1 MKLREIL
8 FILLAIILLPACQ
21 KTPDEPATDPPDPE
35 ETFTVDFDLD
45 QIIERGKI
53 RVIIENNSTGY
64 FIYRGQTMG
73 YEYELLSLFAKY
85 IDVDFEMVVTKN
97 LDEAFDKLNSG
108 EGDIIAFPLTITK
121 ERKKKVMFTEYQY
134 TVRQVLVQRKPND
147 WRKLKLH
154 QIEKALIRNQVDL
167 IGKNVHV
174 RYRSSYLKRM
184 VNLSDEIGG
193 DIVII
198 EEDAE
203 FETEDLIK
211 KVAEGQIDLTVSDED
226 IALVNAT
233 YYNDID
239 VATPV
244 SFPTRIA
251 WAIRLNALNLKDTIN
266 IWQRKLKR
274 EPTFN
279 AIYNKYFRS
288 PKATLTRVKSEFFS
302 TQGGKI
308 SEYDDLIKM
317 NAKRLN
323 WDWRLLAAQI
333 YQESKFNPTIKSWA
347 GAIGLMQVIPATGK
361 QYGVTDLYDPEQNM
375 KGGTNFLIH
384 LEKFWQERIQDP
396 QEQLKFVLASYN
408 VGLGHVIDARALTE
422 KYGKDPNIW
431 DGNVEYYLSLKSKPE
446 FYKDP
451 VSKSGYA
458 RGEEPVKYVK
468 SILSIYQDYLVNFAS
483 DSAKP

>member
-1 MKLREIL
+1 
-8 FILLAIILLPACQ
+8 
-21 KTPDEPATDPPDPE
+21 
-35 ETFTVDFDLD
+35 
-45 QIIERGKI
+45 
-53 RVIIENNSTGY
+53 
-64 FIYRGQTMG
+64 
-73 YEYELLSLFAKY
+73 
-85 IDVDFEMVVTKN
+85 
-97 LDEAFDKLNSG
+97 
-108 EGDIIAFPLTITK
+108 
-121 ERKKKVMFTEYQY
+121 
-134 TVRQVLVQRKPND
+134 
-147 WRKLKLH
+147 
-154 QIEKALIRNQVDL
+154 
-167 IGKNVHV
+167 
-174 RYRSSYLKRM
+174 M

-361 QYGVTDLYDPEQNM
+361 QYGVTDLYDPEQNI

-384 LEKFWQERIQDP
+384 LEKFWQERIEDP

-468 SILSIYQDYLVNFAS
+468 SILSIYQDYLVNFAL